1 MVAKAA
7 RPAIGP
13 SASPIAM
20 ARLSCTTGLSVSRSS
35 SSYQPDDLH
44 PVGLH
49 GARRVG
55 VQGGD
60 LDILGHIFFENL
72 LTQHGPSQH
81 IDRLAGLS
89 RS

>member
-1 MVAKAA
+1 MLGLLPVV
-7 RPAIGP
+7 RPRWSHLP
-13 SASPIAM
+13 L
-20 ARLSCTTGLSVSRSS
+20 RRSR
-35 SSYQPDDLH
+35 QA
-44 PVGLH
+44 V
-49 GARRVG
+49 
-55 VQGGD
+55 